1 MKHGPNTTK
10 NTVVL
15 TGLVSVSIL
24 AMSAR
29 LSATDAQKQVE
40 VKREIGRVSS
50 QLDRKKRDATYL
62 NTLVSQLEKELGSIS
77 KKQYQTE
84 QDIEKA
90 LARVQEASRRK
101 ADLDVSLTQ
110 QRKAL
115 AQQLEAMYTAGE
127 QSHLRLLLQEDN
139 PSDISRN
146 LRYFEYMNSYR
157 TRRIKTIHKTLAEV
171 REVTAAKLEEEQK
184 LQGLRTELKA
194 QKAETESRLQ
204 ARADALR
211 ELEADISGQQ
221 SRLNKLVR
229 EEAKLQRRI
238 EALQR
243 EEERK
248 RLAREAA
255 ERKAR
260 ETAERKAREASE
272 ALAANSASRAP
283 APRAAQQPVPR
294 PTPAPAGRPVPTGLS
309 PNKPFSTLKGKLAWP
324 VQGRLIHG
332 FGSRRNEKQL
342 WRGVVI
348 AAPGG
353 SKVRAVASGRVIFS
367 KFMEGYGYLLIL
379 EHDRNYISLYGYN
392 RAVFKR
398 EGQSVN
404 ANEVVAAVGN
414 SGGRDRDALYFEI
427 RHKNSPENPARWLR

>member
-1 MKHGPNTTK
+1 MKHGFDTTRK
-10 NTVVL
+10 TFVL
-15 TGLVSVSIL
+15 AGLVSVSIL
-24 AMSAR
+24 AISGR
-29 LSATDAQKQVE
+29 VSATDAQKQVE

-62 NTLVSQLEKELGSIS
+62 NTLVSQLEKELGDIS
-77 KKQYQTE
+77 KQQYQTE
-84 QDIEKA
+84 QAIEKA

-101 ADLDVSLTQ
+101 VDLDVSLTQ

-146 LRYFEYMNSYR
+146 LRYFEYMNRYR
-157 TRRIKTIHKTLAEV
+157 TRRIKAIHKTLAEV
-171 REVTAAKLEEEQK
+171 RDVTAAKLAEEQK

-194 QKAETESRLQ
+194 QKAETESKLQ
-204 ARADALR
+204 TRADALR
-211 ELEADISGQQ
+211 ELETDISGQQ
-221 SRLNKLVR
+221 SRLDRLVR
-229 EEAKLQRRI
+229 EEAELQRRI
-238 EALQR
+238 EALQQ

-255 ERKAR
+255 ARKAR
-260 ETAERKAREASE
+260 EAAAERKAREAQ
-272 ALAANSASRAP
+272 ALAANRTAAP
-283 APRAAQQPVPR
+283 APKAAPTPKPV
-294 PTPAPAGRPVPTGLS
+294 PAPAGRPVPAGFS
-309 PNKPFSTLKGKLAWP
+309 PDKPFSTLKGKLAWP

-342 WRGVVI
+342 WRGIVI

-353 SKVRAVASGRVIFS
+353 AKVRAVARGKVIFS
-367 KFMEGYGYLLIL
+367 KFMEGYGHLIIL

-398 EGQSVN
+398 EGQVVG
-404 ANEVVAAVGN
+404 ANEVIAAVGN

-427 RHKNSPENPARWLR
+427 RRKNSPENPTRWLR